1 MDRLERFKQVLQ
13 LVEEENLL
21 PRVAG
26 GPVAQQRQHDLRV
39 ERCFFSHRL
48 TQRRVLGHVERHAI
62 GEMHVVVLVLT
73 HLVERDKRPLQ
84 CHLVLR
90 SNRHREP
97 VDDRRENLQQLGHA
111 AMAVR
116 LIEELVEGVVDGATD
131 GGTTVGQLAVDAM
144 RHRLQTLALARI
156 DRVEECHQ
164 MRHEGRCD
172 VVFPHIRI
180 NLLR

>member
-1 MDRLERFKQVLQ
+1 MICVGGARQSYGLAERW
-13 LVEEENLL
+13 
-21 PRVAG
+21 
-26 GPVAQQRQHDLRV
+26 
-39 ERCFFSHRL
+39 
-48 TQRRVLGHVERHAI
+48 VLGDVERHAV